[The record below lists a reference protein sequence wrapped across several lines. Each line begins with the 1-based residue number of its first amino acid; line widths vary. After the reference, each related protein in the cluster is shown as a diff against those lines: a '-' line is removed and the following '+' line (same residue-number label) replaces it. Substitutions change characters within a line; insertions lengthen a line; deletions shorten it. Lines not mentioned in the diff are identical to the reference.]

1 MSEPVRS
8 EQEPVTTYT
17 LLRVGE
23 DGHGAPIAQTQLRGF
38 ALRLRDLLASQRR
51 GWYGVSEEHGL
62 TWEER
67 DALDAIR
74 EEMR

>member
-1 MSEPVRS
+1 MTPAV
-8 EQEPVTTYT
+8 YT

-23 DGHGAPIAQTQLRGF
+23 DGHGAPIAQTQLRSF
-38 ALRLRDLLASQRR
+38 ALKLCDRLAAERR

-67 DALDAIR
+67 DALEALREDIR
-74 EEMR
+74 